1 MVDTRVR
8 MRQEQSGRWRA
19 TASGREG
26 VSVTGSTRE
35 RCLANLRRALRRKP
49 EPRDPSEPVSLV
61 VVESEPL
68 LAGVAEAAEI
78 LGWDKRRVITYID
91 RGNFPKP
98 VQSLAG
104 GRVWLRSDVEDYSVE
119 WQARRSRRRS
129 ARPPGAAT
137 DAPGSDGG
145 GSS

>member
-1 MVDTRVR
+1 MKVR

-19 TASGREG
+19 TVSGRDG
-26 VSVTGSTRE
+26 MSVTGSSRG

-49 EPRDPSEPVSLV
+49 EFWDPSTRVGLV

-91 RGNFPKP
+91 RGNFPQP

-104 GRVWLRSDVEDYSVE
+104 GRVWLRSDVEDYAIE
-119 WQARRSRRRS
+119 WRARRSRQRS
-129 ARPPGAAT
+129 ASPPGAT
-137 DAPGSDGG
+137 DAPGSDGR
-145 GSS
+145 GSV